1 METKRPTQKEVVL
14 NYLTSSENA
23 SVSQLEASTQKDV
36 EIFPNSGIYG
46 KGWYITD
53 LAGVVH
59 NLRKDGHDI
68 TFDWVTTTTGARFKR
83 YKMSATY
90 WRQQRI
96 LQGIRKA
103 EGQKQ
108 LNIF

>member
-23 SVSQLEASTQKDV
+23 SISQLEASTQKDV

-59 NLRKDGHDI
+59 NLKKDGHDI
-68 TFDWVTTTTGARFKR
+68 TFDWVTSTTGARFKR

-90 WRQQRI
+90 WRERRI
-96 LQGIRKA
+96 RIMQEKA
-103 EGQKQ
+103 KGQVQ